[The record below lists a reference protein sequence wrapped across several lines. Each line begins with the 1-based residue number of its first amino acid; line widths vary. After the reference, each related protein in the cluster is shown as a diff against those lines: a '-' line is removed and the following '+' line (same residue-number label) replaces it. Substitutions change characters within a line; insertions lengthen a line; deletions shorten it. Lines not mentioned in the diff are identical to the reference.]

1 MPYLRYFLSLV
12 EDDRYGV
19 LENGPLSHHFA
30 MREEEFLEIGVVSFK
45 RHVTLLRQGVKGR
58 LDDVVLVKVGSVGVG
73 VSTLH
78 A

>member
-1 MPYLRYFLSLV
+1 
-12 EDDRYGV
+12 
-19 LENGPLSHHFA
+19 